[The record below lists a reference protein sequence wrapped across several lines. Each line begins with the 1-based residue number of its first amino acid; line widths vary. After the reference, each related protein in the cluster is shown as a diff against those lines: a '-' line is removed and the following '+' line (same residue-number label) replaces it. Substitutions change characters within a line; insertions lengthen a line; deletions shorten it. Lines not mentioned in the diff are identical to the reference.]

1 MKIGA
6 GTRRLALR
14 AAQSVGTVGF
24 IVVLVFMLTRLI
36 PGDPVQVILGI
47 EYTPKAAAD
56 LRQELGLNTSPLEQ
70 FANYIGGLFQGNLG
84 TSLAQRGRPVSEV
97 IGEALPTT
105 LAVVFT
111 AIGVGALLGI
121 ALGLVAATSRRRG
134 VDLTVRTWVI
144 LSYAVPTFLI
154 GLLLILV
161 FAIRLDWLPAG
172 GWAGMY
178 PQNLTFLILP
188 GLALSAHLAPVIA
201 RAVRQ
206 SAIDVSGQQY
216 IEAATARGLPK
227 SAINLRHILPNS
239 VMPVITLVGLSFG
252 SLLTGAIIIE
262 AVFGLPGLGAEM
274 IKGVINRDYPVI
286 QGIALI
292 AAMGVVLSSFL
303 ADLAY
308 TLVDPR
314 ARRS

>member
-1 MKIGA
+1 MRLGA
-6 GTRRLALR
+6 GARRLALR
-14 AAQSVGTVGF
+14 AGQSIGTVGF
-24 IVVLVFMLTRLI
+24 IVVLVFLLARLI
-36 PGDPVQVILGI
+36 PGDPVEVILGI
-47 EYTPKAAAD
+47 EYTPETAAD
-56 LRQELGLNTSPLEQ
+56 LRQELNLDKAPLEQ
-70 FANYIGGLFQGNLG
+70 FTSYIGGLFQGDLG
-84 TSLAQRGRPVSEV
+84 TSLAQRGRSVSAV
-97 IGEALPTT
+97 IGEAMPTT
-105 LAVVFT
+105 LAVVLA
-111 AIGVGALLGI
+111 AIIVAVLLGTV
-121 ALGLVAATSRRRG
+121 LGLVAATSRRKG
-134 VDLTVRTWVI
+134 VDVAVRTWVM

-172 GWAGMY
+172 GWASKY
-178 PQNLTFLILP
+178 PQNFTFLILP

-216 IEAATARGLPK
+216 IEAAMARGLPRHVL
-227 SAINLRHILPNS
+227 NFRHILPNS
-239 VMPVITLVGLSFG
+239 VMPVITLVGISFG

-292 AAMGVVLSSFL
+292 TAIGVVLSSFL
-303 ADLAY
+303 AELAY